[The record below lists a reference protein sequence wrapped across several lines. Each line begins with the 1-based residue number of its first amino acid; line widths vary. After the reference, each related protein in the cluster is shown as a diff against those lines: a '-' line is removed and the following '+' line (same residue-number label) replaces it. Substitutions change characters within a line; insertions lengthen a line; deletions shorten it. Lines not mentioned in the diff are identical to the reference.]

1 MTIPCGEIH
10 HGNKQLIHDCQR
22 KEKIPEPL
30 DDYQL
35 QIKANQTIILPYKR
49 KRNSKNNHFCWTTL
63 GSLHA
68 NKSISATMKFIN
80 GPRNAS

>member
-10 HGNKQLIHDCQR
+10 HGNKQLIHDCPR
-22 KEKIPEPL
+22 KKKIPEPL

-35 QIKANQTIILPYKR
+35 QIKANQTIILLYKR

-63 GSLHA
+63 LTARKQIDFRHDEVSL
-68 NKSISATMKFIN
+68 
-80 GPRNAS
+80 